1 MKGTGLPAQAHNG
14 EMRMQQV
21 DVETLQEWLTGGR
34 PVTVLDIRTA
44 EDRAQWFI
52 PGSIHVNAYD
62 QLKAGD
68 PQALKSVDLP
78 KDRPV
83 VTICNV
89 GKVSQIAAERLHA
102 SGLEAS
108 SLAGGMKA
116 WSLAW
121 NTAETELEKATV
133 LQVRRTGKGCLSYI
147 VGSASEAV
155 VIDASVE
162 PEVYLRLAAE
172 RGWTI
177 RHVVDTHVHADHLSR
192 SRALAK
198 RVSATL
204 LLPTQNRV
212 AFAFTPVKD
221 GQAIEFGRSRITVIS
236 TPGHTMESACYY
248 LDGQAL
254 FTGDTLFTAG
264 VGRPDLHATRDE
276 TRKRARV
283 LYRSLQ
289 RLLELPAD
297 TLVLPGHSS
306 EPPAFDRKPI
316 AARLG
321 QVSTKIAGWLR
332 SEDDFLAAILDRI
345 PPTPPNYLRIVE
357 LNEAGTMP
365 EGDASELEA
374 GANRCAVS

>member
-1 MKGTGLPAQAHNG
+1 
-14 EMRMQQV
+14 MQQV

-34 PVTVLDIRTA
+34 PVTVLDIRTP

-62 QLKAGD
+62 ALKGGD
-68 PQALKSVDLP
+68 PHALKGVDLP
-78 KDRPV
+78 NDRPV
-83 VTICNV
+83 VTICNA
-89 GKVSQIAAERLHA
+89 GKVSQIAAERLHER
-102 SGLEAS
+102 GLEAV

-162 PEVYLRLAAE
+162 PAVYLHLAAE

-192 SRALAK
+192 SRALAEAAG
-198 RVSATL
+198 ATL
-204 LLPTQNRV
+204 FLPAQNRV
-212 AFAFTPVKD
+212 AFHFTPVRD
-221 GQAIEFGRSRITVIS
+221 GQQIEFGRSRMAVLS
-236 TPGHTMESACYY
+236 APGHTMESTCYY
-248 LDGQAL
+248 LDEEAL
-254 FTGDTLFTAG
+254 FTGDTLFISG
-264 VGRPDLHATRDE
+264 VGRPDLQASPDE
-276 TRKRARV
+276 ARERAKV
-283 LYRSLQ
+283 LYRSLR
-289 RLLELPAD
+289 RLLELPAE
-297 TLVLPGHSS
+297 TLVFPGHAS

-316 AARLG
+316 AERLG
-321 QVSTKIAGWLR
+321 QISTRISAWLR
-332 SEDDFLAAILDRI
+332 SEGDFLAAILDRI

-357 LNEAGTMP
+357 LNEAGVMP